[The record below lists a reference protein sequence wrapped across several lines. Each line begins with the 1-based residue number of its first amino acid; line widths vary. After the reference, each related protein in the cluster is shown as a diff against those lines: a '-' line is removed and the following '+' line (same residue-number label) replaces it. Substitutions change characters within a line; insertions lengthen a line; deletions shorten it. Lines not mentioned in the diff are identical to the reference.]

1 MLRFD
6 LHEEVNPAQAGIRDR
21 MSMLRPLDARSRV
34 PISKVGLDFYCYVF
48 LIPVTGK
55 NRV

>member
-6 LHEEVNPAQAGIRDR
+6 LHEDVIPAQAGIRDR
-21 MSMLRPLDARSRV
+21 MSMLRPLDARPRRAR
-34 PISKVGLDFYCYVF
+34 LDFYYYVF

>member
-6 LHEEVNPAQAGIRDR
+6 LHEDVIPAQAGIRDR
-21 MSMLRPLDARSRV
+21 MSMLSRV
-34 PISKVGLDFYCYVF
+34 RLDFYYYVF
-48 LIPVTGK
+48 LISVTGK

>member
-6 LHEEVNPAQAGIRDR
+6 LHEDVIAAQAGIRDR
-21 MSMLRPLDARSRV
+21 LSMLSRMLSRV
-34 PISKVGLDFYCYVF
+34 RLDFYYYVF

>member
-6 LHEEVNPAQAGIRDR
+6 LHEDVIPAQAGIRDR
-21 MSMLRPLDARSRV
+21 MSMLRPISRV
-34 PISKVGLDFYCYVF
+34 RLDFYYYVF